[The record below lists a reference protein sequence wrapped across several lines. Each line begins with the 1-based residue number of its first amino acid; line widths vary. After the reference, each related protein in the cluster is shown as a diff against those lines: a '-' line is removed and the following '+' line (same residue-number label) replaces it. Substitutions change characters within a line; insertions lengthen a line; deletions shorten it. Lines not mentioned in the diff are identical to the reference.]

1 MAAIDLLFDTK
12 KDSERLHQAL
22 LCVLLSRT
30 RVLHHLLGIKE
41 KDFEAHDFDWEPGR
55 RPLEQVIYLRGSD
68 GSRARVFIE
77 ARVDYGLGDDRLAE
91 QIAHVV
97 SDPRD
102 RLVYFLLGYSRIT
115 TPRGELLYRVASTPQ
130 RPEAPSLLGRVA
142 VCDAQELITL
152 LSDPEVLPHGDA
164 RLRRDS
170 RDLCGAYRDVL
181 HDLEA
186 RTRRFAQR
194 PVASWES
201 GDYLGFFDTCRRRPA
216 TKQMQEASVS
226 FISDDEGGYYACA
239 WGYVQIGPEA
249 WIYLQFED
257 DRLCLKL
264 EVGEAM
270 ATVPRPLYERARAVL
285 RALPFPDGL
294 PPPVP
299 TVYRPGRTMTFATYS
314 GLLVDL
320 DTRWQLL
327 CQQLEQIE
335 CLIERITQALGD
347 TQAIG

>member
-1 MAAIDLLFDTK
+1 VAAIDLLFDTK

-30 RVLHHLLGIKE
+30 RVLHNLLGLT
-41 KDFEAHDFDWEPGR
+41 DMEAVDFDWEPGR
-55 RPLEQVIYLRGSD
+55 RPLEQVIYLRSGN
-68 GSRARVFIE
+68 GSRSRVFIE
-77 ARVDYGLGDDRLAE
+77 ARVDYGISDDRLAE
-91 QIAHVV
+91 QLAYVM

-102 RLVYFLLGYSRIT
+102 RLVYLLLGYSRIT
-115 TPRGELLYRVASTPQ
+115 TPRGELLYRIASTPQ
-130 RPEAPSLLGRVA
+130 RPEAPPLLGRVA

-152 LSDPEVLPHGDA
+152 LSDPEVLPQEDT

-181 HDLEA
+181 QDLEG

-194 PVASWES
+194 PVAAWET
-201 GDYLGFFDTCRRRPA
+201 GDYLGFFDACRRRPA
-216 TKQMQEASVS
+216 TKQLQEASVS

-239 WGYVQIGPEA
+239 WGYTSLGA
-249 WIYLQFED
+249 DTWLYLQFED

-264 EVGEAM
+264 EVGESQ
-270 ATVPRPLYERARAVL
+270 ATVPRPLYERARSIL
-285 RALPFPDGL
+285 RTLPVPAGL

-299 TVYRPGRTMTFATYS
+299 TVFRPGRTMTFATFS

-320 DTRWQLL
+320 ETRWPLL
-327 CQQLEQIE
+327 CLQLEQIE
-335 CLIERITQALGD
+335 GLAEQIAQAIGD
-347 TQAIG
+347 TQPL